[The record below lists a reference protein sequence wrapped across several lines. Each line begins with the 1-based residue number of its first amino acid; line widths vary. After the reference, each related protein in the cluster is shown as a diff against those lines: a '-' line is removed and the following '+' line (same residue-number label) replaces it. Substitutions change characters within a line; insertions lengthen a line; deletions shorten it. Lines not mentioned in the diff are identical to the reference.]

1 MFTEV
6 QSLDADTVVAL
17 GKIDKRTK
25 KPFPKQAEGYYLGFR
40 KVENRLGES
49 KLYFLQTP
57 KGNLGVWGGTDLDK
71 KLGNIQPGVMIR
83 ITSTGTKP
91 TPAGDM
97 YTYKVE
103 MDAANTIHV
112 ASAVESSEE
121 SSSFD
126 TGAASTFDEDN
137 QQLEDEQDEDA
148 AQNAAL
154 LQAER
159 KAKVDAIFA
168 AKGKK
173 QATK

>member
-6 QSLDADTVVAL
+6 QSLDADTCVAL
-17 GKIDKRTK
+17 GKIDKRTG

-40 KVENRLGES
+40 KVENRLGDS
-49 KLYFLQTP
+49 KLYFLQTS

-71 KLGNIQPGVMIR
+71 KLGQVIPGVMIR
-83 ITSTGTKP
+83 ITSTGKKP

-103 MDAANTIHV
+103 VDNANTIEV
-112 ASAVESSEE
+112 SAPTEYTNLAEKYD
-121 SSSFD
+121 D
-126 TGAASTFDEDN
+126 TRDDTPDDPEDSDEHY
-137 QQLEDEQDEDA
+137 EDA
-148 AQNAAL
+148 EQAAAL
-154 LQAER
+154 VQAER